1 MDSIIVVLS
10 ALPIQ
15 GRMLLMRIFTV
26 RKPDL
31 LHINVRGYG
40 VSLHRRGGVSL
51 CGIPGRGG
59 TTLAWGKLKAYMES
73 NAVEVRAL
81 LLGPLTLFVG
91 RDF

>member
-1 MDSIIVVLS
+1 MGAVIVVLS
-10 ALPIQ
+10 ALSLQ
-15 GRMLLMRIFTV
+15 GRVLLMRVFTV

-31 LHINVRGYG
+31 LHINVLHYG

-59 TTLAWGKLKAYMES
+59 TTLAWGKLKAYLES

-81 LLGPLTLFVG
+81 PLGPLTLFVG